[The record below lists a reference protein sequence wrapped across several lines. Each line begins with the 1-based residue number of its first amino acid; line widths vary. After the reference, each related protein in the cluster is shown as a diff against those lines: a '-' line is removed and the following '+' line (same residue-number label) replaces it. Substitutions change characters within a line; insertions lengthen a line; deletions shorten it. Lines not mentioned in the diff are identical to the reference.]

1 MTWKGGLPK
10 SPEAAEPL
18 VKSQSFE
25 HFMPTHTSND
35 FSRNNDVNFRT

>member
-1 MTWKGGLPK
+1 MSWREDLPK
-10 SPEAAEPL
+10 CPEAVELL

-25 HFMPTHTSND
+25 HSPAHTSND

>member
-1 MTWKGGLPK
+1 MSWKGDLPK
-10 SPEAAEPL
+10 SPEAVELL

-25 HFMPTHTSND
+25 HLPTHTSND